1 MNQNFRIIKE
11 FIEFKHLELMNE
23 KIREALHDRRVI
35 KLSSDEVVIW
45 VFYGKERDYL
55 IIPKIY
61 CSCMDFE
68 LNVIFRGVK
77 KSCYHI
83 VTQHVAE
90 GSGFFRNLR
99 VSNEL
104 INDILVEILYIGRS
118 STLRKILT

>member
-1 MNQNFRIIKE
+1 MSQNFRIVKE
-11 FIEFKHLELMNE
+11 FIESRHLELMNE
-23 KIREALHDRRVI
+23 KVREALHDKRII

-83 VTQHVAE
+83 ITQHIAE
-90 GSGFFRNLR
+90 SNGVFRDLR
-99 VSNEL
+99 VSSEL

-118 STLRKILT
+118 PTLRKILT

>member
-1 MNQNFRIIKE
+1 MSQNFRIVKE
-11 FIEFKHLELMNE
+11 FIESRHLELMNE
-23 KIREALHDRRVI
+23 KVREALHYKRII

-55 IIPKIY
+55 IVPKIY

-83 VTQHVAE
+83 ITQHIAE
-90 GSGFFRNLR
+90 SNGFFRDLR
-99 VSNEL
+99 VSSEL

-118 STLRKILT
+118 PTLRKILT